1 MMPPEVNNSAV
12 QELVNTAYQ
21 NQPLFQRAPIKA
33 LSWNDKLF
41 LWGGW
46 PLVIAFY
53 GCLFVV
59 AWVGFYLLLK
69 KGTYK

>member
-1 MMPPEVNNSAV
+1 MNSSV
-12 QELVNTAYQ
+12 QDLVNESKRNFY
-21 NQPLFQRAPIKA
+21 LFHEAPKRS
-33 LSWNDKLF
+33 LSWNDQLF
-41 LWGGW
+41 AWGGW

-59 AWVGFYLLLK
+59 AWVGFYLFLK